1 MWPSRNNQLACS
13 GNRRSIS
20 SEMRMFGILRYV
32 LLLSRTDVIALDA
45 VLRPGGGCLGE
56 VGWREET
63 VSVPGLASTLPGRPA
78 GWLVLQACTPWDFP
92 SCLLPSLHPTPL
104 SWLLLWHV
112 HRAAVV
118 SNVCGGHP
126 VPRSVRCPLQKGRH
140 GRPLSSAGVFRLLSQ
155 VSTNSPHPSICF
167 DAAVRKTQ
175 LATASCL

>member
-63 VSVPGLASTLPGRPA
+63 VSVPGLASTLRGRPA

-92 SCLLPSLHPTPL
+92 SCPLPSFP
-104 SWLLLWHV
+104 
-112 HRAAVV
+112 
-118 SNVCGGHP
+118 
-126 VPRSVRCPLQKGRH
+126 
-140 GRPLSSAGVFRLLSQ
+140 
-155 VSTNSPHPSICF
+155 PSIPLPCPGF
-167 DAAVRKTQ
+167 SSGTCTGRRWFPMCVADIPCRGLSAVLCKKAAMGDHSPAPACSGYSVK
-175 LATASCL
+175 